1 VKVFAA
7 EPLDLGLPQV
17 RTLVVVEKT
26 SARKGTDDPPAATCC
41 LYLSSH
47 HPRDA
52 EYFARLVRGHWAG
65 CEIRNHWVRDALF
78 EEDGTRSRN
87 LNLNSNLAL
96 LRGALIAVKARLC
109 PDLPWPALHQICSM
123 KPATAYNLVFRNR
136 FK

>member
-1 VKVFAA
+1 M
-7 EPLDLGLPQV
+7 DLGLPQV

-26 SARKGTDDPPAATCC
+26 SLRKGSSAPPATTR
-41 LYLSSH
+41 LHYVSSH
-47 HPRDA
+47 HPRSAD
-52 EYFARLVRGHWAG
+52 YFARLVRGHWAG

-78 EEDGTRSRN
+78 EEDRTRSKN
-87 LNLNSNLAL
+87 LNLNANLAL

-123 KPATAYNLVFRNR
+123 KPATAYNLVCRHR